1 MRRRNLATF
10 LRGGLGPLGLL
21 KLFEDARRRV
31 TLDGNVRYPSYSKSL
46 EISPGELEANG
57 PYNIVTHEKHMEA
70 AWSYFNELDALCKK
84 SANKGKGKKA
94 ARGNINLDAVKKLVL
109 LAFEGRHSKCFRYFL
124 TLGDNNAYAK
134 LYAMLRKLGRYWKC
148 SQDLVKCAQS
158 EALAGLFGNI
168 EFCAI
173 PRIPARSLISSH
185 PNSDGHGLLEFLS
198 SIGYHEDDLVGY
210 CRETGQTV
218 LEMEEEFRKLERKE
232 LYVHAEIG
240 LIFFYAAHPE
250 FCAAPQIGCSKHA
263 CFLCNTFIKHHPHFQ
278 VRNTHKKIYVGWG
291 IPNLEAIIDEDSW
304 SLYLR
309 DTLQQTIRD
318 MEKAVRFEFLDSP
331 RKRKPA
337 FLPPESS
344 SGVSET
350 VMAETVIAETVVG
363 QAKGDLTAR
372 SVGGQTEYTEDLPSG
387 GQRKTITQKGI
398 GKLLG
403 VSMDKYFE
411 SGTEESEE
419 SFDEEEFNHD
429 IPPATG
435 K

>member
-10 LRGGLGPLGLL
+10 LRGGLGPPGLL

-31 TLDGNVRYPSYSKSL
+31 TLNGNVRYPSYSRTL
-46 EISPGELEANG
+46 EVSPGELEANG
-57 PYNIVTHEKHMEA
+57 PYNINTHEKHMEA

-84 SANKGKGKKA
+84 SVNKGKGKKA

-124 TLGDNNAYAK
+124 TLGDSTAYAK
-134 LYAMLRKLGRYWKC
+134 LYTMLRKLGRYWKC
-148 SQDLVKCAQS
+148 SQNLVKCAQS
-158 EALAGLFGNI
+158 EALGGLFGNI

-173 PRIPARSLISSH
+173 PRIPARSLTPSH
-185 PNSDGHGLLEFLS
+185 PGSDGRGLLGFLS
-198 SIGYHEDDLVGY
+198 SIGYQEDDLAGY
-210 CRETGQTV
+210 CRETGQKV
-218 LEMEEEFRKLERKE
+218 PEMEEEFRRLERKE

-240 LIFFYAAHPE
+240 LVFFYAAHPE
-250 FCAAPQIGCSKHA
+250 FCPAPQIGCSKHA
-263 CFLCNTFIKHHPHFQ
+263 CFLCNIFIKHHPHFH

-291 IPNLEAIIDEDSW
+291 IPNLEAIDEDSW

-309 DTLQQTIRD
+309 DTIQQTIQD

-331 RKRKPA
+331 RKRKQV
-337 FLPPESS
+337 FFPPESS

-350 VMAETVIAETVVG
+350 VAETVIAETVVG
-363 QAKGDLTAR
+363 QAKGGLVAG
-372 SVGGQTEYTEDLPSG
+372 SVEDQTEYIEHLPSG

-403 VSMDKYFE
+403 VSIDKYFE
-411 SGTEESEE
+411 SSTDESEE